1 MDSRPRAIRVLIV
14 DDHPM
19 VREGLRSILS
29 GDGFEIV
36 GEAATA
42 ADAVPEVERSFPDVV
57 LLDIEMPDADGLT
70 VVAEIKTRAPKS
82 SVLVVTMHD
91 ETRLVRRAIEAGADG
106 YVLKG
111 IGRRELMAA
120 VRAVHDGE
128 SVVER
133 TLLGSLTTNH
143 GGNARPAAALTAV
156 EREVLRLVAD
166 GRTNREISDRMR
178 WSIATAKKYVQRILD
193 KLDASDR
200 THAAVEAV
208 RLGLLDQERR
218 QPF

>member
-1 MDSRPRAIRVLIV
+1 MDPRPGAIRVLIV

-29 GDGFEIV
+29 DDGFEIV

-42 ADAVPEVERSFPDVV
+42 AGAVHEVERSSPDVV
-57 LLDIEMPDADGLT
+57 LLDIEMPDTDGLT
-70 VVAEIKTRAPKS
+70 VLAEIKARAPKS

-91 ETRLVRRAIEAGADG
+91 ETRLVRHAIEAGADG

-133 TLLGSLTTNH
+133 TLLGSLATD
-143 GGNARPAAALTAV
+143 ARPTASLTAV

-178 WSIATAKKYVQRILD
+178 WSVATAKKYVQRILD

>member
-1 MDSRPRAIRVLIV
+1 
-14 DDHPM
+14 
-19 VREGLRSILS
+19 
-29 GDGFEIV
+29 
-36 GEAATA
+36 
-42 ADAVPEVERSFPDVV
+42 VV
-57 LLDIEMPDADGLT
+57 LLDIEMPDTDGLT
-70 VVAEIKTRAPKS
+70 VLAEIKARAPKS

-91 ETRLVRRAIEAGADG
+91 ETRLVRHAIEAGADG

-133 TLLGSLTTNH
+133 TLLGSLATD
-143 GGNARPAAALTAV
+143 ARPTASLTAV

-178 WSIATAKKYVQRILD
+178 WSVATAKKYVQRILD